1 METKGFLMNSVT
13 EHTLAYDFKRSFI
26 DDIPNWKRPCP
37 MPLIGYARISTEDQ
51 TPLPQSQALKTVGC
65 AEIHEEQAS
74 GGNRA
79 RPVLARVLERIKK
92 GDTLVV
98 VRIDRL
104 ARSLSHLLEI
114 IERLETKGAF
124 FRSLEDPID
133 TASPQ
138 GKFTLQ
144 VLGAA
149 AEFERALIRER
160 TKAGLASA
168 RTRGRVGGN
177 PGLRMKDPAALR
189 KVRLARADGYM
200 ERLGETAQDWV
211 SHVRRL
217 RPDMA
222 WEDVLRIVN
231 GALPPDRQ
239 WTQSRL
245 LRAVNAYVRN
255 GFLPELVMRRAGQRE
270 KDDRLPAI
278 VAAIKG
284 ADPGITLQAI
294 CSRLE
299 SMRERTPRGRTSWQ
313 PSSVKMLLERARK
326 LGLLPVK
333 G

>member
-1 METKGFLMNSVT
+1 
-13 EHTLAYDFKRSFI
+13 
-26 DDIPNWKRPCP
+26 
-37 MPLIGYARISTEDQ
+37 MPLIGYARVSTEDQ
-51 TPLPQSQALKTVGC
+51 TPLPQSEALKAAGC

-79 RPVLARVLERIKK
+79 RPVLARVLERIQK

-104 ARSLSHLLEI
+104 ARSLSHLLEV
-114 IERLETKGAF
+114 IERLEARGAF
-124 FRSLEDPID
+124 FRSIMDPID

-160 TKAGLASA
+160 TKAGLVSA
-168 RTRGRVGGN
+168 RAAGRIGGN
-177 PGLRMKDPAALR
+177 PGLRARDPAALR
-189 KVRLARADGYM
+189 KVRMARQDGFL
-200 ERLGETAQDWV
+200 ERLNANATDWV
-211 SHVRRL
+211 PQVRRL

-222 WEDVLRIVN
+222 WEDVLRLIN
-231 GALPPDRQ
+231 APLPEARR

-255 GFLPELVMRRAGQRE
+255 GFLPETVLGRAARRDT
-270 KDDRLPAI
+270 DDRLTVL

-284 ADPGITLQAI
+284 ADPDITLQAI
-294 CSRLE
+294 CDRLE
-299 SMRERTPRGRTSWQ
+299 AMRERTPRGRSKWQ
-313 PSSVKMLLERARK
+313 PSSVKMLLERAAK
-326 LGLLPVK
+326 SGLL
-333 G
+333 